1 MRRRSLLLSGV
12 GLAAVLTTGL
22 WLGIAVQ
29 NGSEIRLDVSLN
41 PSSVPQGQT
50 IHVSMTARNNL
61 PLSNDPPESRAWPV
75 ENMSMGGGGC
85 ANGPIAIAVYS
96 GRLTVQN
103 YSSGRWLNIF
113 DSFHL
118 GRPFIFPLGSPF
130 CPVTH
135 FRFWPLESIR
145 RDVDLG
151 GEWTLAEVYSQ
162 NGGGMYYT
170 SFLRPFLP
178 GVYTLFAGDV
188 WGHFVIRYFTV
199 LSS

>member
-1 MRRRSLLLSGV
+1 MAERILMRRRSLLLSGV
-12 GLAAVLTTGL
+12 GLAAVLTIGL

-96 GRLTVQN
+96 GSLTVQN

-130 CPVTH
+130 CRVPN
-135 FRFWPLESIR
+135 FRLGLLEGLRS
-145 RDVDLG
+145 G
-151 GEWTLAEVYSQ
+151 LAHGREC
-162 NGGGMYYT
+162 T
-170 SFLRPFLP
+170 SA
-178 GVYTLFAGDV
+178 VKCCSTAC
-188 WGHFVIRYFTV
+188 
-199 LSS
+199 

>member
-1 MRRRSLLLSGV
+1 MAGNRRSEWKRDKARCFSESQLG
-12 GLAAVLTTGL
+12 AA
-22 WLGIAVQ
+22 
-29 NGSEIRLDVSLN
+29 
-41 PSSVPQGQT
+41 GQT

-61 PLSNDPPESRAWPV
+61 PLSNDPPESLAWPV
-75 ENMSMGGGGC
+75 ENMSMGDC
-85 ANGPIAIAVYS
+85 ANGPIVIAVYS

-151 GEWTLAEVYSQ
+151 GEWTLAEVSSQ